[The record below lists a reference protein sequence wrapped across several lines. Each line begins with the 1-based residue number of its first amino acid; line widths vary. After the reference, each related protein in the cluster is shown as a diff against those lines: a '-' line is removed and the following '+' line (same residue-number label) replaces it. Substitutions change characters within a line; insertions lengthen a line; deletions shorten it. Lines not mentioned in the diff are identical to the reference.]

1 MSNMTNIPDHFVTQF
16 DANWSHLVQQKMSRL
31 REFVRIDSI
40 EGKEK
45 VYNQLNT
52 SAMSLITSRSGATTP
67 TDIPTAKRYL
77 RAQGYDTV
85 AIFDEFDEVLL
96 GNVVLPTS
104 QTVESHAAAYARTL
118 DQILINALGGTAFTG
133 DGTVG
138 VSLPGSQQI
147 AVNFVESGSVANSG
161 LTLDKLRQTK
171 YILDSNEVDEDDQ
184 RVIVVSAKQLQN
196 LLRSTQFTSR
206 DWNDVQALVSG
217 KIDTFLGFK
226 FVRTELLPVASNI
239 RTCFAFAKSGVV
251 LAEAGKEVK
260 IDIRSDLRHS
270 LQIRTKALLGG
281 ARLEEKKVVSIL
293 CDETA

>member
-1 MSNMTNIPDHFVTQF
+1 MTNIPDHFVTQF

-31 REFVRIDSI
+31 REYVRIDSI

-45 VYNQLNT
+45 VYNQINT
-52 SAMSLITSRSGATTP
+52 STMSLITTRSGVTTP
-67 TDIPTAKRYL
+67 TDIPTAKRWL
-77 RAQGYDTV
+77 RCAGYDTV
-85 AIFDEFDEVLL
+85 ALFDEFDEMLL

-104 QTVESHAAAYARTL
+104 QTVESHAYAYARTL
-118 DQILINALGGTAFTG
+118 DQILINALGGSAFTG
-133 DGTVG
+133 VDGTTP
-138 VSLPGSQQI
+138 VSLPSSQQV
-147 AVNFVESGSVANSG
+147 AVNFVEAGSVANSG

-206 DWNDVQALVSG
+206 DYNDVQSLVSG

-239 RTCFAFAKSGVV
+239 RTCYAYAKSGVV

-270 LQIRTKALLGG
+270 LQIRTKGLLGG
-281 ARLEEKKVVSIL
+281 TRLEEKKVVQIF

>member
-1 MSNMTNIPDHFVTQF
+1 MSNMSYIPDHFVTQF

-52 SAMSLITSRSGATTP
+52 STMSLITSRSGATTP
-67 TDIPTAKRYL
+67 TDIPTAKRWL
-77 RAQGYDTV
+77 RAAGYDTT

-104 QTVESHAAAYARTL
+104 QTVESHAFAYARTL
-118 DQILINALGGTAFTG
+118 DQILINAIGGTAYTG

-138 VSLPGSQQI
+138 VSLPSSQLV
-147 AVNFVESGSVANSG
+147 AVNFVETGSVANSG

-171 YILDSNEVDEDDQ
+171 YLFDTNEVDDDDM
-184 RVIVVSAKQLQN
+184 RVILVSAKQLQN

-206 DWNDVQALVSG
+206 DWNDVQALVTG
-217 KIDTFLGFK
+217 KIDTYLGFK
-226 FVRTELLPVASNI
+226 FVRTELLPIASNI
-239 RTCFAFAKSGVV
+239 RTCYAYAKSGVV

-260 IDIRSDLRHS
+260 IDIRADLRHS

-281 ARLEEKKVVSIL
+281 TRLEEKKVVQIS

>member
-147 AVNFVESGSVANSG
+147 AVNFVEAGSVANSG

-171 YILDSNEVDEDDQ
+171 YILDFNEVDEDDQ

-293 CDETA
+293 CDEAA

>member
-31 REFVRIDSI
+31 REYVRIDSI

-52 SAMSLITSRSGATTP
+52 STMSLITTRSGATTP

-77 RAQGYDTV
+77 RVSGYDST

-118 DQILINALGGTAFTG
+118 DQILINALGGSAFTG
-133 DGTVG
+133 DGTTA
-138 VSLPGSQQI
+138 VSLPSSQLV
-147 AVNFVESGSVANSG
+147 AVNFVESGAQANSG

-171 YILDSNEVDEDDQ
+171 YLFDSNEVDDDDQ
-184 RVIVVSAKQLQN
+184 RIIVVSAKQLQN

-206 DWNDVQALVSG
+206 DWNEVQALVSG
-217 KIDTFLGFK
+217 KIDQFLGFK
-226 FVRTELLPVASNI
+226 FIRSELLPIASNI
-239 RTCFAFAKSGVV
+239 RTCYAYAKSGVV

-260 IDIRSDLRHS
+260 IDIRADLRHS
-270 LQIRTKALLGG
+270 LQIRTKGLLGG
-281 ARLEEKKVVSIL
+281 TRLEEKKVVQIS

>member
-1 MSNMTNIPDHFVTQF
+1 MSNMSYIPDHYVTQF

-31 REFVRIDSI
+31 REVVRIDSI

-45 VYNQLNT
+45 VYNQLST
-52 SAMSLITSRSGATTP
+52 STMNLITSRSGATTP
-67 TDIPTAKRYL
+67 TDIPTAKRWL
-77 RAQGYDTV
+77 RCAGYDSV
-85 AIFDEFDEVLL
+85 AIFDEFDETLL

-104 QTVESHAAAYARTL
+104 QTVESHAFAYARTL
-118 DQILINALGGTAFTG
+118 DQILINALGGVAYTA
-133 DGTVG
+133 DGTVP
-138 VSLPGSQQI
+138 VSLPASQQV
-147 AVNFVESGSVANSG
+147 AVNFVETGTVANSG

-171 YILDSNEVDEDDQ
+171 YLFDTNEVDDDDQ
-184 RVIVVSAKQLQN
+184 RIIVVSAKQMQN

-226 FVRTELLPVASNI
+226 FIRIELLPISANI
-239 RTCFAFAKSGVV
+239 RTCYAYAKSGVV

-260 IDIRSDLRHS
+260 IDIRADLRHS
-270 LQIRTKALLGG
+270 LQIRTKGLIGG
-281 ARLEEKKVVSIL
+281 TRLEEKKVVSIL

>member
-1 MSNMTNIPDHFVTQF
+1 MTNIPDHFVTQF

-104 QTVESHAAAYARTL
+104 QTVESHAAAYARTC

-138 VSLPGSQQI
+138 VSLPGSQQV

-206 DWNDVQALVSG
+206 DYNDVQALVSG

-239 RTCFAFAKSGVV
+239 RTCYAYAKSGVV